1 MTLRLLASA
10 FLLLLRYIH
19 FAAAGMLLMAMN
31 DEEMAWI
38 ADEMEKPEVIA
49 WATGVNE
56 RLDQAGYAKPN

>member
-1 MTLRLLASA
+1 
-10 FLLLLRYIH
+10 
-19 FAAAGMLLMAMN
+19 MLLMAMN